1 MMRDFN
7 CSICH
12 LPESISMESEILP
25 HKAIVTETKQLANN
39 GDFVKLTSV
48 HVRCLQHCHY
58 KLFCCCCAGIH
69 RSTTDMWE
77 TYQH

>member
-1 MMRDFN
+1 
-7 CSICH
+7 
-12 LPESISMESEILP
+12 MESEILP

-39 GDFVKLTSV
+39 GDFVKLKSV
-48 HVRCLQHCHY
+48 HGDVYNIVIIY

-69 RSTTDMWE
+69 RSTTDKWE